1 MATNSMRKEVS
12 GINDLDGLRDAL
24 RLKDELRAKQKA
36 IALTLLEQCKGEGM
50 TVADV
55 VAICEIATAKAK
67 ATTLHDG
74 LAL

>member
-1 MATNSMRKEVS
+1 MGDFDRW
-12 GINDLDGLRDAL
+12 RDAL
-24 RLKDELRAKQKA
+24 CLKDEHRAKQKA

-55 VAICEIATAKAK
+55 VAICEIATVKAE
-67 ATTLHDG
+67 ATTLRDG